1 MQPGRAS
8 KADSQSTLLGNSD
21 FCSAW
26 FSVRGQSKIS
36 LFPKDW
42 QDHQLTGFA
51 GILFGLDIKCRL
63 KWCMLRCMYWIFKC
77 IYLKKLRCWKS
88 EQTQQQFMLLS
99 FCCPNRKQRSL
110 YKERY
115 LNPLKMRQ
123 SWLSWAD
130 VAKMPISSAQRA
142 ITRK

>member
-1 MQPGRAS
+1 MLIHWNQKFVRIRENLEECFLTKLSAKCVARESFQGR
-8 KADSQSTLLGNSD
+8 QSTLLGNSD

-77 IYLKKLRCWKS
+77 IYLKKLHCWKS

-99 FCCPNRKQRSL
+99 FCCPNRKQSRS
-110 YKERY
+110 
-115 LNPLKMRQ
+115 
-123 SWLSWAD
+123 
-130 VAKMPISSAQRA
+130 I
-142 ITRK
+142 RKVILIH